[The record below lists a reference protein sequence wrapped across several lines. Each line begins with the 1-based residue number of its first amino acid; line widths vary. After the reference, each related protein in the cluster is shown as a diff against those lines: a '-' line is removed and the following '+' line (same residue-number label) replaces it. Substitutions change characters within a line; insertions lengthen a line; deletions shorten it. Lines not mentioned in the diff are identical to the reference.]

1 MSDWSI
7 QKLLNWICD
16 YFTEKQVD
24 SPRLS
29 AELLLS
35 EVLQMSR
42 IDLYTNF
49 DGIVSQDNL
58 NKLHRLVKRCS
69 EHEPLAYLIGRT
81 EFYSLDIRV
90 SGDCLIPRPETELL
104 VEKAIEYLQLRDGE
118 QLVCDL
124 CTGSGCVAVAIAKNF
139 PASQLVATDIC
150 DAALSIAAKNVENH
164 ELSERVKL
172 FCGDLFDP
180 IIKGLDEDKFDL
192 IVCNPPYVSAGE
204 YDKLDRNVKDYEP
217 RKALYAGPDGLDVYT
232 RLIEQADS
240 FLKSD
245 GAMMLEIGYNQA
257 ASVGMLLEK
266 TGFFAEIKIE
276 TDHAENDRVAIAK
289 K

>member
-16 YFTEKQVD
+16 YFTEKGVD

-58 NKLHRLVKRCS
+58 DKLHKLVKRCS

-90 SGDCLIPRPETELL
+90 SGDCLMPRPETELL
-104 VEKAIEYLQLRDGE
+104 VEKAIEFLQLRDGE
-118 QLVCDL
+118 QFVCDL

-139 PASQLVATDIC
+139 LESQLVATDIC

-164 ELSERVKL
+164 E
-172 FCGDLFDP
+172 
-180 IIKGLDEDKFDL
+180 
-192 IVCNPPYVSAGE
+192 
-204 YDKLDRNVKDYEP
+204 P
-217 RKALYAGPDGLDVYT
+217 RKALYAGADGLDVYM
-232 RLIEQADS
+232 RLIEQVDN
-240 FLKSD
+240 FLKPD
-245 GAMMLEIGYNQA
+245 GVLMLEIGYDQA
-257 ASVGMLLEK
+257 DPVGTLLEK
-266 TGFFAEIKIE
+266 TGSFAEIKIE
-276 TDHAENDRVAIAK
+276 TDYADNDRIAIAK
-289 K
+289 KQD